1 MTNIIAGFRTTGI
14 FPFDRSAVDL
24 RGYHGVPEKRMSLP
38 QRTGLQ
44 FIPLFSPFKSTQSS
58 PKPQAPVFESSEME
72 VYQRR
77 YDEGYDIPDQR
88 YQQWVKMYHSESPCI
103 ESSAPLEPTPANEIE
118 GIRLDH
124 SSDHEISSAF
134 TEKSLEPASSTPYSS
149 VNVLPR
155 SSFLSRLLAD
165 KAPSLKTTQKGP
177 KGGEQ
182 SPHKCGDHKCGELEQ
197 SQGKGEKE
205 EGGSRAEGEEED

>member
-1 MTNIIAGFRTTGI
+1 MVITRAAEEGVILFTLPPHTSLITQPLDKGCFGPLKKHWRQECWGYISSNLGKVVTRYQFSKLFRAAWEKGLTMTNIIAGFRTTGI
-14 FPFDRSAVDL
+14 FPFARSAVDL

-44 FIPLFSPFKSTQSS
+44 FIPLFSPLKSTQSS

-77 YDEGYDIPDQR
+77 YDDIPDQR
-88 YQQWVKMYHSESPCI
+88 YRQWVKMYHPESPCI
-103 ESSAPLEPTPANEIE
+103 ESSAQLEPTPANEIE

-134 TEKSLEPASSTPYSS
+134 HRKFYGT
-149 VNVLPR
+149 
-155 SSFLSRLLAD
+155 
-165 KAPSLKTTQKGP
+165 
-177 KGGEQ
+177 GEY
-182 SPHKCGDHKCGELEQ
+182 HT
-197 SQGKGEKE
+197 
-205 EGGSRAEGEEED
+205 